1 MPILISSS
9 SFDDHFRTK
18 SIQFSHLPHNL
29 VIYNSNSFV
38 TPPAYIT
45 AKAISFLAIIFV
57 KFSFKFVPYL
67 YSCDLWLVISLFL
80 QPFFNYFFT
89 FRSTSHAH
97 TSTPPHAQKHRQIH
111 THTHTHTH
119 TCTHTHT
126 HIIMHTLVRQS
137 VLRPTNVTYTYIIKP
152 EAIDCRCGTI
162 VLRNFFCCLSYN
174 SMSCIPHSQ
183 N

>member
-18 SIQFSHLPHNL
+18 SIQFSHLPHIL

-111 THTHTHTH
+111 THTHTHP
-119 TCTHTHT
+119 HTHYHAYSCKT
-126 HIIMHTLVRQS
+126 VSSSSDKRNVYIHNKARSYWLPLWDHCSQEFLLS
-137 VLRPTNVTYTYIIKP
+137 VV
-152 EAIDCRCGTI
+152 C
-162 VLRNFFCCLSYN
+162 
-174 SMSCIPHSQ
+174 Q
-183 N
+183 NPPP